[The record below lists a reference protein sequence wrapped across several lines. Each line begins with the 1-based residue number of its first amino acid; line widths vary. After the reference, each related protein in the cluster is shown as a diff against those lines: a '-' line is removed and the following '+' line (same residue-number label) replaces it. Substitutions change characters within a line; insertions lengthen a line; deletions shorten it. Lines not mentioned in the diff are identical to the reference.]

1 LKAIPF
7 IIVTKIKYLGINLT
21 KSGIYHKNKKPCLEH
36 TPIVLATWKAKIR
49 TLTVKRQPR
58 QNISETPSQP
68 ISWVVLMYSPR
79 YVGSIRRIATQAGPG
94 INVRS

>member
-58 QNISETPSQP
+58 QNISETPSHL
-68 ISWVVLMYSPR
+68 ISQVWYCTCPMFTAMQKAL
-79 YVGSIRRIATQAGPG
+79 GRRTTASAGP
-94 INVRS
+94 R